1 MTLQVLWFKRDLRVF
16 DHQPLVEAS
25 RHGPVLCIYVLE
37 DHYWQLAETSN
48 RQWLF
53 IRESLQDLQQQLA
66 ALGGNLLIIRSPICD
81 VLSAL
86 QHNIGPFTLYSH
98 QETGNLWTY
107 QRDIQVADWCKQHQ
121 LHWQEYAQHGVRRG
135 SQTST
140 VDRTAAT
147 SQVCQ
152 NQTRAAQSTKHSR
165 AKQQASQALGKGKNQ
180 SDEVESWQK
189 YWEQWSQQM
198 VLPPPARL
206 QFAEVTTQ
214 LAAVFGDRLLT
225 AATLPW
231 QVCDDE
237 FTCPGRQP
245 GGRQVGLAL
254 LDSFLNQRSQR
265 YQASISSPLTAE
277 SGCSRLSAHLAYG
290 TVSQREV
297 LTRLDL
303 ILQQQPDRHWCR
315 NLAAFRSRL
324 VWHCYFIQKLES
336 NPDAGVVNLNRK
348 YDALVRPW
356 DQDRFTAWRLGRTG
370 WPLVDACMRY
380 LIYHGWL
387 NFRMRAMLVSVA
399 CYTLKLP
406 WQPVSD
412 YLATLFVDFEPGIH
426 YPQIQMQSG
435 TTGQQVLRI
444 YNPVKQAQDLDP
456 EGVFVRRWLPELAQV
471 SNVWIFEP
479 WRMPQQMRVRTA
491 SVDYPLPR
499 VDFTLSHRDAK
510 DEITLLRQGPSGNR
524 SGLSTNHAGS
534 KTSGP
539 RQSTSRPAS
548 KKTQNITQQPQ
559 ASAVASAV
567 QFNLFDDA

>member
-1 MTLQVLWFKRDLRVF
+1 MLQVIWFKRDLRVF

-25 RHGPVLCIYVLE
+25 QRGPVLCIYVLE
-37 DHYWQLAETSN
+37 DEYWQLAETSN

-66 ALGGNLLIIRSPICD
+66 ALGGNLLIVRSSVCD
-81 VLSAL
+81 MLHTLL
-86 QHNIGPFTLYSH
+86 QHIGPFTLYSH

-107 QRDIQVADWCKQHQ
+107 QRDIQVATWCKQHQ
-121 LHWQEYAQHGVRRG
+121 VRWQEYAQHAVRRG
-135 SQTST
+135 LPKPVFQKSSKG
-140 VDRTAAT
+140 
-147 SQVCQ
+147 
-152 NQTRAAQSTKHSR
+152 QSTEHSATGQPSPLAHSR
-165 AKQQASQALGKGKNQ
+165 KQSSAGKRISTDPEAWHQ
-180 SDEVESWQK
+180 HWAH
-189 YWEQWSQQM
+189 WSQQL
-198 VLPPPARL
+198 VLPQPTPLHFADVTARCVTA
-206 QFAEVTTQ
+206 FAGQV
-214 LAAVFGDRLLT
+214 LT
-225 AATLPW
+225 AAALPW

-237 FTCPGRQP
+237 FTCPGRQL
-245 GGRQVGLAL
+245 GGRQAAL
-254 LDSFLNQRSQR
+254 MVLDSFLNQRSQR

-290 TVSQREV
+290 TLSLREV
-297 LTRLDL
+297 LARLDL
-303 ILQQQPDRHWCR
+303 AVQQYPDRQWCR

-324 VWHCYFIQKLES
+324 VWHCYFMQKLES
-336 NPDAGVVNLNRK
+336 QPDAGLVNLNRK

-356 DQDRFTAWRLGRTG
+356 DPDRFTAWRLGRTG

-406 WQPVSD
+406 WQPVSE

-479 WRMPQQMRVRTA
+479 WRMPPQMRHRIGVA
-491 SVDYPLPR
+491 DYPRPL
-499 VDFTLSHRDAK
+499 VDFSLSHRDAK
-510 DEITLLRQGPSGNR
+510 DEITLLRTGSLAPRSTRPSSDTPQKATRRQQRATGN
-524 SGLSTNHAGS
+524 SA
-534 KTSGP
+534 
-539 RQSTSRPAS
+539 A
-548 KKTQNITQQPQ
+548 QNKVSSSSQH
-559 ASAVASAV
+559 SAM
-567 QFNLFDDA
+567 QFSLFADE